1 VSSPGSLLVLLL
13 PLLLIGFAAG
23 AVRALSLRADLPP
36 GRRRTLQALWVVL
49 LLAGAPL
56 WLFLAAALRLW

>member
-23 AVRALSLRADLPP
+23 AVRALSLRADLAP